1 VSETVPG
8 YEASTWFGLATTGGT
23 PRDIVMKINAE
34 VRKILSDPSFQERFM
49 APQLFES
56 MAATPEE
63 FAQSIK
69 AETASWAKVIREQKL
84 VVE

>member
-1 VSETVPG
+1 
-8 YEASTWFGLATTGGT
+8 
-23 PRDIVMKINAE
+23 VMKINAE
-34 VRKILSDPSFQERFM
+34 VHKILSDPSFQERFM

-56 MAATPEE
+56 MATTPEE
-63 FAQSIK
+63 FGQTIK

>member
-1 VSETVPG
+1 
-8 YEASTWFGLATTGGT
+8 
-23 PRDIVMKINAE
+23 VMKINAE
-34 VRKILSDPSFQERFM
+34 VRKILSDPSFQEKFM

-63 FAQSIK
+63 FSDYIK
-69 AETASWAKVIREQKL
+69 SETASWAKVIREQKL